1 MYKYISDVSNRCI
14 AVDISEVHK
23 SSEVKWKLN
32 LGSTPI
38 AINEENI

>member
-1 MYKYISDVSNRCI
+1 VYKYISDIFNI
-14 AVDISEVHK
+14 YITVDISEVHK

-38 AINEENI
+38 AINEKNI